1 MNAIFRLF
9 FFSFLFLLL
18 LFPKGKNIRGMLS
31 RGDTSRDN
39 LYKIDMGV
47 VKPLKQTKKGGGG
60 SKNR

>member
-1 MNAIFRLF
+1 
-9 FFSFLFLLL
+9 L

-47 VKPLKQTKKGGGG
+47 VKPLKQTKKGGG